1 MAAAA
6 RNKRV
11 EIELNTESGPN
22 GRSAG
27 NAVGDSWLLTLAIF
41 DLLDNAIRYT
51 PMDGKAINLQISY
64 NEKDW
69 SLRVEDFG
77 SGISPL
83 DLERMQNLNYA
94 EAAGSGLHG
103 IALVKYVAKVH
114 NGKLDIES
122 RLGKGSVFTLTIP
135 YF

>member
-1 MAAAA
+1 MAKQVGTSIKEARTAAGMTQ
-6 RNKRV
+6 KQ
-11 EIELNTESGPN
+11 L
-22 GRSAG
+22 
-27 NAVGDSWLLTLAIF
+27 
-41 DLLDNAIRYT
+41 
-51 PMDGKAINLQISY
+51 
-64 NEKDW
+64 
-69 SLRVEDFG
+69 
-77 SGISPL
+77 
-83 DLERMQNLNYA
+83 A